1 MVKKVKFTE
10 SQIKEIAGNDIDYLS
25 NGDFKEYGGLGQTS
39 ITGKLS
45 SGEDGEPI
53 TGDKF
58 ANMQAQQTYYGQT
71 LMPYGRWSRITE
83 KKINDK
89 KKK

>member
-1 MVKKVKFTE
+1 MTKKVKFTE
-10 SQIKEIAGNDIDYLS
+10 SQIKEIAGDDIDYLN

-39 ITGKLS
+39 TTGRLS

-58 ANMQAQQTYYGQT
+58 ANMQTQQTYYGQT

-83 KKINDK
+83 KNNDK
-89 KKK
+89 AKK

>member
-1 MVKKVKFTE
+1 MAKKVKFTE
-10 SQIKEIAGNDIDYLS
+10 SQIKEIAGDDID
-25 NGDFKEYGGLGQTS
+25 YGGLGQTS
-39 ITGKLS
+39 TTGKLS

-58 ANMQAQQTYYGQT
+58 ANMQTQQTYYGQT

-83 KKINDK
+83 KNNDK
-89 KKK
+89 TKK